1 MSVHRVN
8 NIDTN
13 IQNYSLAEL
22 MAIAELQELEPK
34 EIVLKTNSYINKF
47 KDSDPILSA
56 FFIELQSQ
64 LLRYAQGLMPP
75 EHPINEYNEYI
86 ESDDDQEGENNNEVT
101 GYNNNNGNLNRNEY
115 KYSVNSDDADDYDND
130 ANDDADD
137 NADDN
142 ADDGD
147 DEYEDEDEDNNPSD
161 DKDGRKE
168 GFENRVSNDAYNP
181 SNQQQQSN
189 WDMNEYLKQDDK
201 NQSDKITNRQ
211 QKTQT
216 FGNNHVPMKQEQI
229 ATTDTYNLAVKQD
242 SLNPNLKNVMTRYV
256 NIDSQFRKYTN
267 GSNTST
273 TDYTL
278 DLSDTL
284 KNLLSLTLFSYQIP
298 FSWYCF
304 DKYYGNTCFWIVD
317 LSYNIPIV
325 IPSGNYTSATF
336 TTQLK
341 ESFEAVGFDLS
352 TVIIPSDAPS
362 GATAPIYIN
371 PSNGKV
377 TLYIN
382 GITYNP
388 TQTSPLFT
396 VSSETII
403 LFYDFTGQLI
413 CENNC
418 YSKTSYFFNST
429 LGWMMG
435 YRLPYINV
443 EENGNPAP
451 SIIDLIG
458 TKYLIL
464 VIDDYNKNRI
474 GNNMVSIS
482 KFNNT
487 LSMPNY
493 YTNDLVY
500 SCAEPTS
507 GETNN
512 LQDLINETKTNSLLE
527 FQTTNPLNG
536 LIIGGKY
543 EQSFTKTQSIVPS
556 APRQL
561 TKSQIHTI
569 NEIIKN
575 KNNSSMSYLTS
586 APTSGNVFATLPV
599 KPTLGLTTG
608 NLLVEFSGSIQSFK
622 RTYFGPVDVDRMAI
636 RILNDKGQLL
646 NLNGS
651 DWSVTLLAECLY
663 QY

>member
-1 MSVHRVN
+1 MSEHRVN

-13 IQNYSLAEL
+13 IQNNILAEL

-64 LLRYAQGLMPP
+64 LLSYAQGLMPP

-115 KYSVNSDDADDYDND
+115 KYSVNSDDADDYDNGD
-130 ANDDADD
+130 NGADD
-137 NADDN
+137 YDN
-142 ADDGD
+142 GADDGD

-168 GFENRVSNDAYNP
+168 GFENRLSNDAYNP

-189 WDMNEYLKQDDK
+189 WDTNEYLEQDDK

-216 FGNNHVPMKQEQI
+216 FGNNHAPMKQEQI

-284 KNLLSLTLFSYQIP
+284 KNLLSLTLFSFQIP

-388 TQTSPLFT
+388 TKTSPLFT

-500 SCAEPTS
+500 SCAETTS

-543 EQSFTKTQSIVPS
+543 EQSFSKTQGIVPS

-575 KNNSSMSYLTS
+575 KNNSSMNYLTS

-646 NLNGS
+646 NLNGN

>member
-1 MSVHRVN
+1 MSIHRVN

-56 FFIELQSQ
+56 FFIELQRQ
-64 LLRYAQGLMPP
+64 LLSYAQGLAPP
-75 EHPINEYNEYI
+75 EHLINEYNEYS
-86 ESDDDQEGENNNEVT
+86 ESDDDREGENNNEVT

-115 KYSVNSDDADDYDND
+115 KYSVNSDDADDYDNGD
-130 ANDDADD
+130 NGADD
-137 NADDN
+137 YDNGADDN

-147 DEYEDEDEDNNPSD
+147 DEYEDEDEYNNPSD

-168 GFENRVSNDAYNP
+168 GFENRLSNDAYNP

-189 WDMNEYLKQDDK
+189 WDTNEYLEQDDK

-211 QKTQT
+211 QKVKT
-216 FGNNHVPMKQEQI
+216 FGNNHAPMKQEQI

-304 DKYYGNTCFWIVD
+304 DEYYGNTCFWIVD
-317 LSYNIPIV
+317 MSYNIPIV

-388 TQTSPLFT
+388 TKTSPLFT

-435 YRLPYINV
+435 YRLPYVNV

-507 GETNN
+507 GQTNN

-543 EQSFTKTQSIVPS
+543 EQSFTKTQSILPS

-561 TKSQIHTI
+561 TKPQIHTI

-575 KNNSSMSYLTS
+575 VQNKYL
-586 APTSGNVFATLPV
+586 
-599 KPTLGLTTG
+599 
-608 NLLVEFSGSIQSFK
+608 
-622 RTYFGPVDVDRMAI
+622 
-636 RILNDKGQLL
+636 
-646 NLNGS
+646 
-651 DWSVTLLAECLY
+651 
-663 QY
+663 